1 MSWMRIITEY
11 NNNVMTYKWKWLTLQ
26 LVCSTIAIL
35 TCHIYMSYFTCHTYL
50 HICHTVFLEF
60 KL

>member
-35 TCHIYMSYFTCHTYL
+35 TCHTYMSYLHVILTYIYAIL
-50 HICHTVFLEF
+50 YF
-60 KL
+60 